1 MNQPASPPRVWLLL
15 TPRLEG
21 GAVPGP
27 ILQLGKLR
35 PGRAAQAAPFPLNPV
50 TSAAK
55 PETSG
60 RRRGLQPSPV
70 RPLGEPRSGRISDS
84 RLAQRAPSPGSATAG
99 AASHWPLAPRA
110 FRHGRELIGRARQPS
125 VFESAAGG
133 RTPGLRASR
142 SVCSVRR
149 PAGKAAKSRARGS
162 VPPIPLASGG
172 RWPTPTPDAN
182 FPPAPPAGPPRGP
195 PPARPLLPG
204 PRRPS
209 LPPPFQGHLP
219 GPHPAGPADAL
230 RLRRLLVALLEGR
243 P

>member
-1 MNQPASPPRVWLLL
+1 MNQPASPPRVWFLL

-35 PGRAAQAAPFPLNPV
+35 PGERHRPPHPFPLNPV
-50 TSAAK
+50 TSEAE
-55 PETSG
+55 PEASG
-60 RRRGLQPSPV
+60 RRRDLQPSPV

-99 AASHWPLAPRA
+99 AASHWPLAPGA
-110 FRHGRELIGRARQPS
+110 FRHGRELIGHARQPS

-149 PAGKAAKSRARGS
+149 PAGSAVITSARLYNAALKLTET
-162 VPPIPLASGG
+162 V
-172 RWPTPTPDAN
+172 
-182 FPPAPPAGPPRGP
+182 FP
-195 PPARPLLPG
+195 
-204 PRRPS
+204 
-209 LPPPFQGHLP
+209 
-219 GPHPAGPADAL
+219 
-230 RLRRLLVALLEGR
+230 E
-243 P
+243 